1 MAIASKTRNMLE
13 DFVRERSLRWL
24 CKTRYSFD
32 EDIEEMGKSPSAG
45 RNWIAEL
52 SRVANVMV
60 RRCSKILG
68 ISTSQLQE
76 SFDGEASDAIKH
88 SSQYARNFLE
98 YCCFRA
104 LALSQEVTGYL
115 DDKKFRRLT
124 FNMMIAWEFPSA
136 SSQPL
141 LNMGLV

>member
-1 MAIASKTRNMLE
+1 M
-13 DFVRERSLRWL
+13 
-24 CKTRYSFD
+24 
-32 EDIEEMGKSPSAG
+32 
-45 RNWIAEL
+45 
-52 SRVANVMV
+52 
-60 RRCSKILG
+60 
-68 ISTSQLQE
+68 SQLQE
-76 SFDGEASDAIKH
+76 SFDGEASDVIKH

-141 LNMGLV
+141 LNVCLFPIVYMAEYI